1 MNWFGFVRTI
11 ALAALLQ
18 GATGPAFA
26 VPVDAELVLAVD
38 VSKSIDDREFELQ
51 RRGYADAFRDRK
63 VLDAI
68 RSGAEQ
74 RIAVIFVEWSGAD
87 AQAVIVG
94 WTLISDAASAAA
106 FADQVLAA
114 KRPSAAGWTSI
125 SAAVDF
131 SVPLFDNNGF
141 EGQRR
146 LIDISGD
153 GINNQGRP
161 VTEARDAAV
170 AKGIVINGLA
180 ILNDR
185 TDGLPGAF
193 SPAESWVDDFYLTY
207 VIGGPGA
214 FLLTTND
221 FTDFPRA
228 VITKLVRE
236 IAGNDG
242 PSIMTAGN

>member
-1 MNWFGFVRTI
+1 MNWPGLGRT
-11 ALAALLQ
+11 LALLPLLLSL
-18 GATGPAFA
+18 APPAAA
-26 VPVDAELVLAVD
+26 VAVDVELVLAVD
-38 VSKSIDDREFELQ
+38 VSKSIDDQEFELQ
-51 RRGYADAFRDRK
+51 RRGYADAFRDRR
-63 VLDAI
+63 VVNVI
-68 RSGAEQ
+68 RGGAEQ
-74 RIAVIFVEWSGAD
+74 RIAVTFVEWSGAD

-94 WTLISDAASAAA
+94 WTLINDAASAAA
-106 FADQVLAA
+106 FADKVLAA

-131 SVPLFDNNGF
+131 SVPLFDDNGF

-170 AKGIVINGLA
+170 ARGVVINGLA

-185 TDGLPGAF
+185 TDGLPGGF

-236 IAGNDG
+236 IAGVDG
-242 PSIMTAGN
+242 ATVITARD